1 MQEPAL
7 ILAGKSMITKQ
18 WFKGHAGKPIRMILW
33 MAVLPVLVFFL
44 LNLIFPLRIGIPY
57 SQIIT
62 ASDSSVLHAFLSA
75 DDKWRMK
82 TELEEIT
89 PLLKKTIIEK
99 EDRYFYWH
107 PGINPFA
114 VVRAAI
120 NNLVKGR
127 KTSGAS
133 TITMQVA
140 RLLDPKPRT
149 YGNKIIE
156 MFRALQLEW
165 TFSKNEILQL
175 YLNLVPYGSNIE
187 GVKSAALIYFGQSPE
202 HLSLAQIVTLAIIP
216 NRPSSLIIGK
226 NNDLIVQERNKWLLR
241 FGDDNVFPEEEIRDA
256 LTEKLTAK
264 RHPVPQL
271 SPHISLR
278 LASAYP
284 SQPVIHSTIDRRQ
297 QVKVENLAY
306 NYIQR
311 IHHRGITNCA
321 VLVLNNETGNVE
333 AYIGSADFYNSA
345 NHGQVDGVRAIRSPG
360 STLKPYL
367 YALAFDRG
375 MATPKSLITDV
386 PANFHGYMPENYDQ
400 KFRGTTTVENALA
413 NSLNVPAVKIM
424 DALGAQQFVSALK
437 QAGFSSVSENES
449 KLGLSVVLGGCGVTL
464 EELVRLY
471 SAFANEG
478 IEREVHFA
486 EDTPDKKSVV
496 SPGLPGTKASG
507 TVAFQPARS
516 DPRTMHHI
524 KPPNRLFSSAS
535 AFMISRILTQHTR
548 PDLPVNYESAMR
560 LPRVAWKTGTSYGR
574 RDAWS
579 IGFDKHYT
587 IGVWVGNMDG
597 TGVPELTGAD
607 IATPLLFDLFNSIEY
622 NAADDDWLRQP
633 EDLDF
638 RLVCSVTGK
647 VPDDFC
653 TDQVMDY
660 FIPGISSTA
669 KCDHE
674 KTVFVSAD
682 SSVSYCRNCL
692 PETGYREK
700 LYPNLPGELIVYYEA
715 ENIPYQ
721 KIPPHNPSCTRI
733 YTANAPQIT
742 SLTDGM
748 DYIFEGNTGQ
758 LALACHAENEVKE
771 VYWYVNDK
779 FYRAAGVHDKVFF
792 TPPEGDIK
800 ISCADDKGRNTNVN
814 VKVTYLE

>member
-1 MQEPAL
+1 MLQLGHGQYGKFKRFVLIPLASL
-7 ILAGKSMITKQ
+7 ILLFIA
-18 WFKGHAGKPIRMILW
+18 FN
-33 MAVLPVLVFFL
+33 VL
-44 LNLIFPLRIGIPY
+44 FPLRIQIPY

-62 ASDSSVLHAFLSA
+62 ASDSTVLHAFLSA

-82 TELEEIT
+82 TELSEIT

-99 EDRYFYWH
+99 EDKYFYWH
-107 PGINPFA
+107 PGINPA
-114 VVRAAI
+114 AIVRATF

-140 RLLDPKPRT
+140 RMLDPKPRT

-165 TFSKNEILQL
+165 KFSKDEILQL
-175 YLNLVPYGSNIE
+175 YLKLVPYGSNIE
-187 GVKSAALIYFGQSPE
+187 GVKSASLIYFGQTPE

-216 NRPSSLIIGK
+216 NRPSSLVIGK
-226 NNDLIVQERNKWLLR
+226 NNELIIQERNKWLHR
-241 FGDDNVFPEEEIRDA
+241 FGDDHIFPQEEIEDA

-264 RHPVPQL
+264 RQAVPKL
-271 SPHISLR
+271 APHISLR
-278 LASAYP
+278 LASTYP
-284 SQPVIHSTIDRRQ
+284 SQAIIHSTIDRKKQ
-297 QVKVENLAY
+297 EKVENLAF

-311 IHHRGITNCA
+311 IHNRGITNCA
-321 VLVLNNETGNVE
+321 VMVLNNETGNVE
-333 AYIGSADFYNSA
+333 AYIGSADFYNA
-345 NHGQVDGVRAIRSPG
+345 EDHGQVDGVRAIRSPG

-375 MATPKSLITDV
+375 LATPKTVITDV
-386 PANFHGYMPENYDQ
+386 PVNFRGYMPENYDK

-413 NSLNVPAVKIM
+413 NSLNVPAVKVL
-424 DALGAQQFVSALK
+424 DELGALQFVSSLK
-437 QAGFSSVSENES
+437 QAGFSSVSKNES
-449 KLGLSVVLGGCGVTL
+449 KLGLSVVLGGCGVKL
-464 EELVRLY
+464 EELVKLY

-478 IEREVHFA
+478 TEERMHFIENPTNKRS
-486 EDTPDKKSVV
+486 DV
-496 SPGLPGTKASG
+496 SSSMSRTSASG
-507 TVAFQPARS
+507 SAASPAKSGTGRQARS
-516 DPRTMHHI
+516 DPPI
-524 KPPNRLFSSAS
+524 ADSANKLFSPAA
-535 AFMISRILTQHTR
+535 AFMISQILTEHTR

-560 LPRVAWKTGTSYGR
+560 LPHIAWKTGTSYGR

-579 IGFDKHYT
+579 IGFNRHYT

-597 TGVPELTGAD
+597 TGVPDLTGAD
-607 IATPLLFDLFNSIEY
+607 IATPLLFDIFNSIEY
-622 NAADDDWLRQP
+622 NASDNDWLHQP
-633 EDLDF
+633 KDLDF

-669 KCDHE
+669 KCDHLKE
-674 KTVFVSAD
+674 VFVSAD

-692 PETGYREK
+692 PETGYKEK
-700 LYPNLPGELIVYYEA
+700 LYPNLPGELISYYEA

-721 KIPPHNPSCTRI
+721 KIPPHNPNCTRI

-748 DYIFEGNTGQ
+748 DYIFEDKTGQ
-758 LALACHAENEVKE
+758 LALACNADNEVKE

-792 TPPEGDIK
+792 TPQEGDIK
-800 ISCADDKGRNTNVN
+800 ISCADDKGRNTNVS

>member
-1 MQEPAL
+1 MFQLGHGQYGKFKKFVL
-7 ILAGKSMITKQ
+7 IPLAS
-18 WFKGHAGKPIRMILW
+18 L
-33 MAVLPVLVFFL
+33 FL
-44 LNLIFPLRIGIPY
+44 LFIALNLLFPLRIYIPY

-82 TELEEIT
+82 TELSEIT

-99 EDRYFYWH
+99 EDQYFYWH
-107 PGINPFA
+107 PGINPAA
-114 VVRAAI
+114 VIRAAF

-133 TITMQVA
+133 TIPMQVA
-140 RLLDPKPRT
+140 RMLDPKRRT

-165 TFSKNEILQL
+165 KFSKDEILQL

-216 NRPSSLIIGK
+216 NRPTSLVIGK
-226 NNDLIVQERNKWLLR
+226 NNQRIVQERNKWLHR
-241 FGDDNVFPEEEIRDA
+241 FEDDHIFPPEEIQDA
-256 LTEKLTAK
+256 LTEKLMAK
-264 RHPVPQL
+264 RQAVPQL
-271 SPHISLR
+271 APHVSIR
-278 LASAYP
+278 LAQSFP
-284 SQPVIHSTIDRRQ
+284 SQPIIHSTIDRKKQ
-297 QVKVENLAY
+297 EKVENLAY

-321 VLVLNNETGNVE
+321 VMVLNNETGSVE
-333 AYIGSADFYNSA
+333 AYIGSADFYNA
-345 NHGQVDGVRAIRSPG
+345 EDDGQVDGVRAIRSPG

-375 MATPKSLITDV
+375 LATPKSVITDV
-386 PANFHGYMPENYDQ
+386 PVNFRGYVPENYDK

-413 NSLNVPAVKIM
+413 NSLNVPAVKVL
-424 DALGAQQFVSALK
+424 DELGAQQFVAALK
-437 QAGFSSVSENES
+437 QAGFSSVSRNEN
-449 KLGLSVVLGGCGVTL
+449 KLGLSVVLGGCGVKL

-478 IEREVHFA
+478 KEMRIQFT
-486 EDTPDKKSVV
+486 EDGSDKKSAV
-496 SPGLPGTKASG
+496 SSGLSRTSASG
-507 TVAFQPARS
+507 SAAFRQARS
-516 DPRTMHHI
+516 DLHAVDSSI
-524 KPPNRLFSSAS
+524 AKLFSPAA
-535 AFMISRILTQHTR
+535 AFMISQILTQHTR
-548 PDLPVNYESAMR
+548 PDLPVNYERAMR
-560 LPRVAWKTGTSYGR
+560 LPHMAWKTGTSYGR

-579 IGFDKHYT
+579 IGFNKHYT

-607 IATPLLFDLFNSIEY
+607 IATPLLFDIFNSIEY
-622 NAADDDWLRQP
+622 NATEDDWLHQP
-633 EDLDF
+633 KDLDF

-647 VPDDFC
+647 APDDFC

-660 FIPGISSTA
+660 YIPGISSTA
-669 KCDHE
+669 MCDHLKE
-674 KTVFVSAD
+674 VFVSAD
-682 SSVSYCRNCL
+682 SSISYCRNCL
-692 PETGYREK
+692 PETGYKEK
-700 LYPNLPGELIVYYEA
+700 LYPNLPGELISYYES

-721 KIPPHNPSCTRI
+721 KIPPHNPNCTRI
-733 YTANAPQIT
+733 YAANAPEIT

-748 DYIFEGNTGQ
+748 DYIFEDQTGQ
-758 LALACHAENEVKE
+758 LALACNADNEVKE

-779 FYRAAGVHDKVFF
+779 FYRAAGVHDKIFF
-792 TPPEGDIK
+792 TPKEGDVK
-800 ISCADDKGRNTNVN
+800 ISCADDKGRNTNVK